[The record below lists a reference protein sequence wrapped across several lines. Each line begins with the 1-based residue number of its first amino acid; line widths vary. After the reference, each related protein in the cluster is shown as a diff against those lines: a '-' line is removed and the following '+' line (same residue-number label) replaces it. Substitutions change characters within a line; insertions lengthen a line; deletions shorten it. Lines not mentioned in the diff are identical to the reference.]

1 MASDAGSAPP
11 REDCE
16 GPLTGLRVIDCATLF
31 AGPIISTLMGDF
43 GADVIK
49 VEHPNGD
56 PLRNMGQ
63 KKDGHGLWWKVSGRN
78 KRCIALD
85 LKNSHDAEIFK
96 ALIVDAD
103 ILVENFRTGTL
114 ESRGLGWDVLS
125 KLNPRLVMV
134 RVTGSARRAPTD
146 GARALERSP
155 RRFLASRTSQASR
168 TDRRRCRR
176 SA

>member
-1 MASDAGSAPP
+1 MTSEADPTTPGK
-11 REDCE
+11 DHE
-16 GPLTGLRVIDCATLF
+16 GPLAGLRVIDCATLF

-78 KRCIALD
+78 KRCIALN
-85 LKNSHDAEIFK
+85 LKNSDDAEIFK
-96 ALIVDAD
+96 ALVVDAD

-114 ESRGLGWDVLS
+114 EGWDS
-125 KLNPRLVMV
+125 
-134 RVTGSARRAPTD
+134 D
-146 GARALERSP
+146 GTSSRSST
-155 RRFLASRTSQASR
+155 RGW
-168 TDRRRCRR
+168 
-176 SA
+176 